1 MSLGRHASVDGL
13 LAEID
18 ADALQVQAAALA
30 GQMNDALVDPA
41 CPWWYQQAG
50 PPSFGMHAHSDLV
63 EWCRKARDIL
73 EQVARA

>member
-1 MSLGRHASVDGL
+1 MSLGRHADVDGL

-18 ADALQVQAAALA
+18 VDALQVQAAALA
-30 GQMNDALVDPA
+30 GQMADQLAAPDS
-41 CPWWYQQAG
+41 PWFLFRPIGDWAS
-50 PPSFGMHAHSDLV
+50 PPSDLV